1 MDGEIDAASL
11 EARLAGGEDDPLVI
25 DIRSPGEF
33 RREHIPGSRNVPL
46 GDLPTRI
53 EVVDGAEHVV
63 TVCPHGEASIQA
75 ARLVSAYGGFDGTV
89 ESLAGGLEAWAG
101 PLSDG
106 SAEGGAGDGGAGD
119 GDSAAEADVET
130 AGDRAEASD
139 AADEPSAPF

>member
-11 EARLAGGEDDPLVI
+11 EARLAGGEDDLLVI
-25 DIRSPGEF
+25 DIRSPGEY
-33 RREHIPGSRNVPL
+33 RRGHIPGSRNVPL
-46 GDLPTRI
+46 GDLPTQI
-53 EVVDGAEHVV
+53 EVVDGAEYVV

-106 SAEGGAGDGGAGD
+106 SAEGGAGD
-119 GDSAAEADVET
+119 SADQTDIEA